1 MRRWGALG
9 VVAGTDG
16 ELPAVAKAIES
27 VPGEALGTAGDSLLV
42 AAGTAL
48 SRTTGVVRVLAVGA
62 VLGPTWFGNAYQVTN
77 SLPNLIYYG
86 FLAGSLVSSLLVPLL
101 VRQLD
106 TGRPDRAAAICGGFL
121 GVVFAGATLLL
132 PLAAWGLP
140 HLLQAASAGASSGS
154 DRQVE
159 LARVLV
165 IMTVPQIYLYAVAGT
180 GAAVLYAHKRYLLA
194 TLAPALE
201 NVGVIVVLALVAMQ
215 YGAENGDGG
224 DVPLGELLL
233 LGLGSTAAVGLH
245 AGLQWWGAHRCG
257 VRLQPRR
264 GWHDADVNQALRRA
278 GHAVMQAGL
287 LALQMLALLL
297 VASRV
302 SGGAVALQIAL
313 NFYFLPI
320 ALVATPVGLALLPRL
335 SRLDQAGATVDFME
349 TLLRGVMLAL
359 FVVIPASAG
368 YVAVARPIAHLVG
381 VGEMATPTGWTMIAT
396 ALTMLSVG
404 LAGQTLFFIATQA
417 SYARADTLTPLRSMG
432 LQTVLCCALCTAAV
446 AGAEGPALLPL
457 VAGAYAIASLVAGIH
472 LLLRVVNVSAS
483 FLWRIVQ
490 SATRVLA
497 CTGLMLVPVYAVT
510 SLSRTVLPGRMGW
523 GLAVAVG
530 SLVGV
535 ATYVAAQALVR
546 APELSWLRHDI
557 ARRALDPTGDRP

>member
-1 MRRWGALG
+1 MRRWGALV
-9 VVAGTDG
+9 VVAAPDG
-16 ELPAVAKAIES
+16 ELPAAEKRTHS
-27 VPGEALGTAGDSLLV
+27 VPDEVRGTAGDSLLV

-48 SRTTGVVRVLAVGA
+48 SRITGVVRVLAVGA

-86 FLAGSLVSSLLVPLL
+86 FLAGSLMSSLLVPLL
-101 VRQLD
+101 IRQID
-106 TGRPDRAAAICGGFL
+106 TGQPERAAAICGGFL
-121 GVVFAGATLLL
+121 GVIFAGATLLL

-140 HLLQAASAGASSGS
+140 LLLQAAGADGS
-154 DRQVE
+154 DGPDRQVE

-180 GAAVLYAHKRYLLA
+180 GAAVLYAHRRYLLA
-194 TLAPALE
+194 ALAPALE
-201 NVGVIVVLALVAMQ
+201 NVGVIAVLAVVALQ
-215 YGAENGDGG
+215 YGAAGSDAG
-224 DVPLGELLL
+224 DVPLSELLL

-245 AGLQWWGAHRCG
+245 AGLQWWGARRCG
-257 VRLQPRR
+257 VRLQPQR

-297 VASRV
+297 VASLV
-302 SGGAVALQIAL
+302 SGGAVALQISL

-335 SRLDQAGATVDFME
+335 SRLDQGGATVDFLE

-368 YVAVARPIAHLVG
+368 YVAVAQPIAHLVG
-381 VGEMATPTGWTMIAT
+381 VGQMATPIGWTMIAT
-396 ALTMLSVG
+396 SLTMLSLG

-417 SYARADTLTPLRSMG
+417 SYARADTVTPLRSMG
-432 LQTVLCCALCTAAV
+432 IQTLLCCALCTAAV
-446 AGAEGPALLPL
+446 ATADGPELLPL
-457 VAGAYAIASLVAGIH
+457 VAGSYAIASLAAGIY
-472 LLLRVVNVSAS
+472 LLLRVVNVCAS
-483 FLWRIVQ
+483 FQWRLVQ
-490 SATRVLA
+490 SVTRVLA
-497 CTGLMLVPVYAVT
+497 GTGLMLVPVYAVT
-510 SLSRTVLPGRMGW
+510 SLSRVALPGRAGW
-523 GLAVAVG
+523 ALAVVGG
-530 SLVGV
+530 SLVGLI
-535 ATYVAAQALVR
+535 TYIAAQALAH

-557 ARRALDPTGDRP
+557 AVRAVDATGDRP

>member
-1 MRRWGALG
+1 MRWRGALG
-9 VVAGTDG
+9 VVAVPDG
-16 ELPAVAKAIES
+16 ELPATAKPTKPAPS
-27 VPGEALGTAGDSLLV
+27 DARGTAGDSLRV

-48 SRTTGVVRVLAVGA
+48 SRITGVVRVVAVGA

-121 GVVFAGATLLL
+121 GVIFAGATLLL

-140 HLLQAASAGASSGS
+140 YLLRAASAGASDGS
-154 DRQVE
+154 EHQVE

-165 IMTVPQIYLYAVAGT
+165 IMTVPQIYLYAIAGT
-180 GAAVLYAHKRYLLA
+180 GAAVLYAHQRYLLA
-194 TLAPALE
+194 ALAPAVE
-201 NVGVIVVLALVAMQ
+201 NVGVIAVLALVAVE
-215 YGAENGDGG
+215 YGAAGSDAA
-224 DVPLGELLL
+224 DVPVGELLL

-264 GWHDADVNQALRRA
+264 GWHDPDVNQALRRA

-302 SGGAVALQIAL
+302 SGGAVALQISL

-335 SRLDQAGATVDFME
+335 SRQDHAGATVDFME

-368 YVAVARPIAHLVG
+368 YIAIARPIAHVVG
-381 VGEMATPTGWTMIAT
+381 VGQMATPTGWTMIAT
-396 ALTMLSVG
+396 ALAMLSVG
-404 LAGQTLFFIATQA
+404 LAGQTLFFIGTQA

-432 LQTVLCCALCTAAV
+432 LQTVLCCGLCTAAV
-446 AGAEGPALLPL
+446 AGADGPALLPL

-483 FLWRIVQ
+483 FLWRLVQ
-490 SATRVLA
+490 SVTRVLA
-497 CTGLMLVPVYAVT
+497 GTALMLVPVYAVT
-510 SLSRTVLPGRMGW
+510 VLSRAAAPGRTGW
-523 GLAVAVG
+523 GLAVVGG
-530 SLVGV
+530 SLVGL
-535 ATYVAAQALVR
+535 ATYVAAQALVH

-557 ARRALDPTGDRP
+557 AGRGLDPTGNRP

>member
-1 MRRWGALG
+1 MRRRGALG
-9 VVAGTDG
+9 VVAGPDG
-16 ELPAVAKAIES
+16 EPPAASRTAS
-27 VPGEALGTAGDSLLV
+27 VPGEARGTAGDSLRV
-42 AAGTAL
+42 ALGTAL
-48 SRTTGVVRVLAVGA
+48 SRITGVVRVLTVGA

-140 HLLQAASAGASSGS
+140 HLLQVASAGAPDGP

-165 IMTVPQIYLYAVAGT
+165 LMTLPQIYLYAVAGT
-180 GAAVLYAHKRYLLA
+180 GAAVLYSHRRYTLA
-194 TLAPALE
+194 ALAPAVE
-201 NVGVIVVLALVAMQ
+201 NVGVIAVLTLVATQ
-215 YGAENGDGG
+215 YGAAGSNAGA
-224 DVPLGELLL
+224 VPLGELLL

-245 AGLQWWGAHRCG
+245 AGLQWWGALRCG

-264 GWHDADVNQALRRA
+264 GWHDHDVGQALRRA
-278 GHAVMQAGL
+278 GNAVIQAGL

-335 SRLDQAGATVDFME
+335 ARLDQSGATIEFLE

-359 FVVIPASAG
+359 FVVLPATAG
-368 YVAVARPIAHLVG
+368 YIALGTPIAHLVG
-381 VGEMATPTGWTMIAT
+381 VGQMATPTGWTMIAT
-396 ALTMLSVG
+396 ALTVLSVG
-404 LAGQTLFFIATQA
+404 LTGQTLFFIATQA
-417 SYARADTLTPLRSMG
+417 SYARGDTMTPLRSMG
-432 LQTVLCCALCTAAV
+432 LQTFVCCALCTAAV
-446 AGAEGPALLPL
+446 AGSDGTTLLPL

-472 LLLRVVNVSAS
+472 LLLRVVNRCAS
-483 FLWRIVQ
+483 FLWRLLQ
-490 SATRVLA
+490 SVTRVLIG
-497 CTGLMLVPVYAVT
+497 TGLMLLPVYAAT
-510 SLSRTVLPGRMGW
+510 SLSRALPGRAGW
-523 GLAVAVG
+523 GLAVVGG
-530 SLVGV
+530 SLAGL
-535 ATYVAAQALVR
+535 ATYVAVQALMR
-546 APELSWLRHDI
+546 APELSWLRHDV
-557 ARRALDPTGDRP
+557 AARALDPTGNQP

>member
-1 MRRWGALG
+1 MRRRGALG
-9 VVAGTDG
+9 VVAGPDG
-16 ELPAVAKAIES
+16 ELPATANMT
-27 VPGEALGTAGDSLLV
+27 VPVPSEARGTAGDSLRV

-48 SRTTGVVRVLAVGA
+48 SRITGVVRVVAVGA

-140 HLLQAASAGASSGS
+140 HLLEAASAGASDGS

-180 GAAVLYAHKRYLLA
+180 GAAVLYAHQRYLLA
-194 TLAPALE
+194 ALAPALE
-201 NVGVIVVLALVAMQ
+201 NVGVIAVLALVAVQ
-215 YGAENGDGG
+215 YGVAGSDAG

-264 GWHDADVNQALRRA
+264 GWHDPDVNQALRRA

-302 SGGAVALQIAL
+302 SGGAVALQISL

-335 SRLDQAGATVDFME
+335 SRQDQAGATVDFME

-368 YVAVARPIAHLVG
+368 YIAVAQPIAHVVG
-381 VGEMATPTGWTMIAT
+381 VGQMATPTGWTMIAS
-396 ALTMLSVG
+396 ALTMLSFG

-417 SYARADTLTPLRSMG
+417 SYARADTVTPLRSMG
-432 LQTVLCCALCTAAV
+432 LQTLLCCTLCTAAV
-446 AGAEGPALLPL
+446 AGADGPSLLPL
-457 VAGAYAIASLVAGIH
+457 VAGSYALASLVAGIH
-472 LLLRVVNVSAS
+472 LLMRVVNVSAS
-483 FLWRIVQ
+483 FLWRLVQ
-490 SATRVLA
+490 SVTRVLA
-497 CTGLMLVPVYAVT
+497 GTGLLLVPVYAVT
-510 SLSRTVLPGRMGW
+510 SLSQTALPGRMGW
-523 GLAVAVG
+523 GLAVVGG
-530 SLVGV
+530 SLVGLI
-535 ATYVAAQALVR
+535 TYVALQALVR

-557 ARRALDPTGDRP
+557 ALRSDDPTVNRP